1 MLRLCHSSAIFT
13 GWQDSINLALSDEF
27 QSAYNLGQRSLVTVT
42 PAPSGRP
49 VPATSTRGSFWRDF
63 REVVTDLWNFRELLA
78 QLTRRDIKIRY
89 KQAVMGFAW
98 ALFMPVLVV
107 AAGLIIRWAIATV
120 GGAPLNRTGAGEL
133 LVKGLCWSFFVGAI
147 GFATPSLS
155 GNTSLVTKVY
165 FPREVLPLG
174 TLGAQLFDSGIG
186 AIAVVIAT
194 PFLGA
199 VLSPS
204 LGWVPLLLVLLIGF
218 TAGTCL
224 FLSCANLFFRDVK
237 YIVQV
242 LLTFGI
248 FFTPVLYD
256 PAVLGPTGAKLVML
270 NPIAPILEGLRLAIF
285 HGHSL
290 LEPYI
295 VLNRHGIEVVT
306 WAPWYLAYSGLWAL
320 GGLAVAAVLFHR
332 AEFAFAEYV

>member
-1 MLRLCHSSAIFT
+1 M
-13 GWQDSINLALSDEF
+13 
-27 QSAYNLGQRSLVTVT
+27 TVT
-42 PAPSGRP
+42 PAASDNPI
-49 VPATSTRGSFWRDF
+49 ATPEPRGSFFGDL
-63 REVVTDLWNFRELLA
+63 REVVTDIWRFRELLG
-78 QLTRRDIKIRY
+78 QLTRRDIKVRY

-98 ALFMPVLVV
+98 AIFMPVLVV

-120 GGAPLNRTGAGEL
+120 GGVPINRASAGEL
-133 LVKGLCWSFFVGAI
+133 LVKGLCWAFFVGAI

-174 TLGAQLFDSGIG
+174 TLGAQLFDSTIG
-186 AIAVVIAT
+186 AIAVMIAV

-199 VLSPS
+199 ALSPA
-204 LGWVPLLLVLLIGF
+204 LGWVPLLVVLLIAF

-248 FFTPVLYD
+248 FFTPVIYD
-256 PAVLGPTGAKLVML
+256 PSLLGPTGARLVML
-270 NPIAPILEGLRLAIF
+270 NPISPLLEGLRLAIF

-290 LEPYI
+290 LEPFI
-295 VLNRHGIEVVT
+295 VAGRHGTAVVT
-306 WAPWYLAYSGLWAL
+306 WEPWYLAYSAVWAL
-320 GGLAVAAVLFHR
+320 GGLSVAAVLFHR
-332 AEFAFAEYV
+332 AEFLFAEYV

>member
-1 MLRLCHSSAIFT
+1 MST
-13 GWQDSINLALSDEF
+13 LSTA
-27 QSAYNLGQRSLVTVT
+27 SGKIT
-42 PAPSGRP
+42 PGS
-49 VPATSTRGSFWRDF
+49 STRGSFWRDL
-63 REVVTDLWNFRELLA
+63 REVVTDIWKFRELLG

-98 ALFMPVLVV
+98 AIFMPVLVV

-120 GGAPLNRTGAGEL
+120 GGVPINRAGAGEL

-174 TLGAQLFDSGIG
+174 TLGAQLFDSTIG
-186 AIAVVIAT
+186 AIAVLIAV

-199 VLSPS
+199 ALSPA
-204 LGWVPLLLVLLIGF
+204 LGWVPLLLVLLIAF

-224 FLSCANLFFRDVK
+224 FLSCANLFLRDVK

-248 FFTPVLYD
+248 FFTPVIYD
-256 PAVLGPTGAKLVML
+256 PSLLGPAGAKLVML
-270 NPIAPILEGLRLAIF
+270 NPIAPLLEGLRLAVF

-290 LEPYI
+290 LEPYVVARNGVE
-295 VLNRHGIEVVT
+295 VLT
-306 WAPWYLAYSGLWAL
+306 WAPWYLGYSAAWAL
-320 GGLAVAAVLFHR
+320 GGLSVAAVIFHR
-332 AEFAFAEYV
+332 AELLFAEYV

>member
-1 MLRLCHSSAIFT
+1 M
-13 GWQDSINLALSDEF
+13 
-27 QSAYNLGQRSLVTVT
+27 TVLPT
-42 PAPSGRP
+42 ASGRP
-49 VPATSTRGSFWRDF
+49 AITSSSGGTFFGDLRQ
-63 REVVTDLWNFRELLA
+63 VVTDIWDFRELLA

-107 AAGLIIRWAIATV
+107 AAGLIIRWAISTV
-120 GGAPLNRTGAGEL
+120 GGAPLNRAGAGEL

-186 AIAVVIAT
+186 AIAVLVAT

-199 VLSPS
+199 LLTPA
-204 LGWVPLLLVLLIGF
+204 LGWVPLLLVLLIAF

-256 PAVLGPTGAKLVML
+256 PALLGPTGAKLVML
-270 NPIAPILEGLRLAIF
+270 NPIAPILEGLRLTIF
-285 HGHSL
+285 HSHSL
-290 LEPYI
+290 LDTWA
-295 VLNRHGIEVVT
+295 VTNRHGIEVVT
-306 WAPWYLAYSGLWAL
+306 WSPWYLAYSLAWAF
-320 GGLAVAAVLFHR
+320 GGLSIAAVLFHR

>member
-1 MLRLCHSSAIFT
+1 M
-13 GWQDSINLALSDEF
+13 
-27 QSAYNLGQRSLVTVT
+27 TVT
-42 PAPSGRP
+42 PIASSKPIP
-49 VPATSTRGSFWRDF
+49 TSEPRGSFFRDL
-63 REVVTDLWNFRELLA
+63 REVATDLWKFRELLG
-78 QLTRRDIKIRY
+78 QLTRRDIKVRY

-120 GGAPLNRTGAGEL
+120 GGVPINRAGAGEL
-133 LVKGLCWSFFVGAI
+133 LVKGLSWSFFVGAI

-155 GNTSLVTKVY
+155 GNMTLVTKVY

-174 TLGAQLFDSGIG
+174 TLGAQLFDSTIG
-186 AIAVVIAT
+186 ALAIIIAL

-199 VLSPS
+199 VLSPA
-204 LGWVPLLLVLLIGF
+204 LGWVPMLLVLLIAC

-248 FFTPVLYD
+248 FFTPVIYD
-256 PAVLGPTGAKLVML
+256 PSLLGPTGAKLVML
-270 NPIAPILEGLRLAIF
+270 NPISPLLEGLRLSIF

-295 VLNRHGIEVVT
+295 VAGRHGIEVMT
-306 WAPWYLAYSGLWAL
+306 WTPWYLAYSAVWAL

-332 AEFAFAEYV
+332 AEFMFAEYV

>member
-1 MLRLCHSSAIFT
+1 M
-13 GWQDSINLALSDEF
+13 
-27 QSAYNLGQRSLVTVT
+27 TVLQ
-42 PAPSGRP
+42 APSGRP
-49 VPATSTRGSFWRDF
+49 ASSAESRGSFWRDF
-63 REVVTDLWNFRELLA
+63 REVATDLWKFRELLG

-98 ALFMPVLVV
+98 ALLMPVLVV

-120 GGAPLNRTGAGEL
+120 GGVPINKAGAGEL

-199 VLSPS
+199 LLTPA
-204 LGWVPLLLVLLIGF
+204 LGWVPLLLVLLVAF

-256 PAVLGPTGAKLVML
+256 PSLMGPTGAKLVML
-270 NPIAPILEGLRLAIF
+270 NPIAP
-285 HGHSL
+285 L
-290 LEPYI
+290 LE
-295 VLNRHGIEVVT
+295 
-306 WAPWYLAYSGLWAL
+306 AL
-320 GGLAVAAVLFHR
+320 RESPEDRCSAGG
-332 AEFAFAEYV
+332 

>member
-1 MLRLCHSSAIFT
+1 MA
-13 GWQDSINLALSDEF
+13 
-27 QSAYNLGQRSLVTVT
+27 
-42 PAPSGRP
+42 
-49 VPATSTRGSFWRDF
+49 
-63 REVVTDLWNFRELLA
+63 TDLWKFRELLG

-120 GGAPLNRTGAGEL
+120 GGAPIDRAGAGEL

-174 TLGAQLFDSGIG
+174 TLGAQLFDSTIG
-186 AIAVVIAT
+186 AVAVLIAT

-199 VLSPS
+199 LFTPA
-204 LGWVPLLLVLLIGF
+204 LGWIPLLLLLLISF

-242 LLTFGI
+242 TLTFGI
-248 FFTPVLYD
+248 FFTPVLYE
-256 PAVLGPTGAKLVML
+256 PALLGPSGARLVML

-290 LEPYI
+290 IEPY
-295 VLNRHGIEVVT
+295 VVMNRHGVEVLT
-306 WAPWYLAYSGLWAL
+306 WTPWYLGYSAAWAF
-320 GGLAVAAVLFHR
+320 GGVAIAAVLFHR
-332 AEFAFAEYV
+332 AESAFAEYV

>member
-1 MLRLCHSSAIFT
+1 
-13 GWQDSINLALSDEF
+13 
-27 QSAYNLGQRSLVTVT
+27 V
-42 PAPSGRP
+42 
-49 VPATSTRGSFWRDF
+49 
-63 REVVTDLWNFRELLA
+63 

-107 AAGLIIRWAIATV
+107 AAGLIVRWAIATV
-120 GGAPLNRTGAGEL
+120 GGVPINRASAGEL

-155 GNTSLVTKVY
+155 GNTALVTKVY

-174 TLGAQLFDSGIG
+174 TLGAQLFDSSIG
-186 AIAVVIAT
+186 AVAVLIAT

-199 VLSPS
+199 LFTPA
-204 LGWVPLLLVLLIGF
+204 LGWVPLLLVLLIAF

-256 PAVLGPTGAKLVML
+256 PSLIGPNGARLMML

-290 LEPYI
+290 LEPFI
-295 VLNRHGIEVVT
+295 VVSKRGIEVMT
-306 WAPWYLAYSGLWAL
+306 WTPWYLAYSAAWAF

-332 AEFAFAEYV
+332 AEYAFAEYV

>member
-1 MLRLCHSSAIFT
+1 MKPARPPGATRSFFGDLRQVI
-13 GWQDSINLALSDEF
+13 
-27 QSAYNLGQRSLVTVT
+27 
-42 PAPSGRP
+42 
-49 VPATSTRGSFWRDF
+49 
-63 REVVTDLWNFRELLA
+63 TDIWDFRELLQ

-120 GGAPLNRTGAGEL
+120 GGVPLNRASAGEL
-133 LVKGLCWSFFVGAI
+133 LAKGLAWSFFVGAI

-174 TLGAQLFDSGIG
+174 TLGAQLFDSSIG
-186 AIAVVIAT
+186 AIAVLVAA

-199 VLSPS
+199 VLSPA
-204 LGWVPLLLVLLIGF
+204 LGWIPLLLVLLVAF

-256 PAVLGPTGAKLVML
+256 PSLLGQTGSHLVML
-270 NPIAPILEGLRLAIF
+270 NPIAPILEALRLTIF

-290 LEPYI
+290 LETFTVTTRGGAEI
-295 VLNRHGIEVVT
+295 VT
-306 WAPWYLAYSGLWAL
+306 WQPWYLAYSAAWAF
-320 GGLAVAAVLFHR
+320 GGLSVAAVLFHR
-332 AEFAFAEYV
+332 AEFAFAEWV

>member
-1 MLRLCHSSAIFT
+1 V
-13 GWQDSINLALSDEF
+13 WK
-27 QSAYNLGQRSLVTVT
+27 Y
-42 PAPSGRP
+42 
-49 VPATSTRGSFWRDF
+49 
-63 REVVTDLWNFRELLA
+63 RELLG
-78 QLTRRDIKIRY
+78 QLMKRDVKIRY

-98 ALFMPVLVV
+98 ALFMPMLVLCAGLVV
-107 AAGLIIRWAIATV
+107 RWAIATV
-120 GGAPLNRTGAGEL
+120 GGAPVDRRATGEL

-186 AIAVVIAT
+186 LLAVLLAV

-199 VLSPS
+199 DLSPALVWIPV
-204 LGWVPLLLVLLIGF
+204 LGLFLIAF
-218 TAGTCL
+218 TAGACL
-224 FLSCANLFFRDVK
+224 FVSCANLFFRDVK

-248 FFTPVLYD
+248 FFTPVLFD
-256 PAVLGPTGAKLVML
+256 PAVMGPTGAKLVML
-270 NPIAPILEGLRLAIF
+270 NPIAPLLEGMRLALF

-290 LEPYI
+290 LEP
-295 VLNRHGIEVVT
+295 LTVT
-306 WAPWYLAYSGLWAL
+306 GRMGVEILTWQPWYLAYSGLWAF
-320 GGLAVAAVLFHR
+320 GGLAISAVIFHR
-332 AEFAFAEYV
+332 AEFAFAEFV